1 MGGLLEGRTA
11 FITGGG
17 NGIGRA
23 TAQAMAK
30 EGAQVC
36 VTDLAGA
43 EEMAAAIG
51 GDAYG
56 LTLDVTDEA
65 AVNAAIDGVV
75 ARWGQL
81 DIAFNNAGIN
91 IENKA
96 APWDRL
102 DLFDKTMDVNVRGV
116 MLCMVAELR
125 HMQSQGRGVII
136 NTASTASFTGIAG
149 PGYVASKHAVLGLTR
164 SAAIRFAEEGV
175 RINAL
180 CPGGTMTGMM
190 GARHDE
196 DSMKRKARACPMN
209 RIADPAEL
217 AEAVVFLASDKASF
231 VNGHPLLVDGGF
243 MAW

>member
-43 EEMAAAIG
+43 EETAAAIG

-231 VNGHPLLVDGGF
+231 VTGHPLLVDGGF

>member
-30 EGAQVC
+30 EGAKVC
-36 VTDLAGA
+36 VTDLSGA
-43 EEMAAAIG
+43 EETAAAIG
-51 GDAYG
+51 GDAYAV
-56 LTLDVTDEA
+56 TLDVTDEA

-75 ARWGQL
+75 SRWGHL

-102 DLFDKTMDVNVRGV
+102 DLFDKTMDVNLRGV

-125 HMQSQGRGVII
+125 HMQPQGRGVII

-164 SAAIRFAEEGV
+164 SAAVRFAEEGI

-231 VNGHPLLVDGGF
+231 VTGHPLLVDGGF